1 MQGDGHGEDAAR
13 PRGDL
18 TILHPNH
25 DDNQVNWKD
34 MEFDHEE
41 HARTGHNLLRTS
53 EELIETLEENQVSS
67 FAMICPQRALFETPI
82 SPRSSCRT

>member
-18 TILHPNH
+18 TTLHPNH

-67 FAMICPQRALFETPI
+67 FAMI
-82 SPRSSCRT
+82 

>member
-1 MQGDGHGEDAAR
+1 MQGDGHGEDAPR

-18 TILHPNH
+18 TTLHPNHDH

-67 FAMICPQRALFETPI
+67 FAMI
-82 SPRSSCRT
+82 

>member
-1 MQGDGHGEDAAR
+1 
-13 PRGDL
+13 
-18 TILHPNH
+18 
-25 DDNQVNWKD
+25 

>member
-1 MQGDGHGEDAAR
+1 
-13 PRGDL
+13 
-18 TILHPNH
+18 
-25 DDNQVNWKD
+25 

-67 FAMICPQRALFETPI
+67 FAMICQQIALFETPI